1 MKLFDGLKRAAAA
14 AAACMLGIGCCTVP
28 AAAADAPM
36 TFRLTVDN
44 DLFTVQELAE
54 SEQVVHGAMYIEN
67 YTGISSMRIVIAN
80 SEGIIIE
87 NGGFADPCFLE
98 GREESRNVYNPYSQ
112 VHDVSNLIAWYG
124 PYADD
129 GVSWDDTPVA
139 DENAAFVTFDVRIP
153 KGTPAGQYQIYFD
166 TRDLVLSSGKLYP
179 LFNVH
184 SFNGDYDDIELP
196 AVVREDCTI
205 TVVDDSVAPGT
216 GNLGDVDSDG
226 DVDTTDAM
234 SVLQFYNAC
243 HVMGNGNESEYKERL
258 DPALPEVAYNVS
270 DINGDGSRNTVDALW
285 IILYYNRV
293 TLLGE
298 DISWEQLLAE

>member
-1 MKLFDGLKRAAAA
+1 MKLFDRLKRAAAA
-14 AAACMLGIGCCTVP
+14 AAALVLSTGCFSLP
-28 AAAADAPM
+28 AAAADTPM

-67 YTGISSMRIVIAN
+67 YTGINMMRFVIGN
-80 SEGIIIE
+80 DEGIVIE
-87 NGGFADPCFLE
+87 NGGFSDPCFLE
-98 GREESRNVYNPYSQ
+98 GDYNPETSENVYNDYAETY
-112 VHDVSNLIAWYG
+112 DKRNLVMWYG
-124 PYADD
+124 PGAIWAN
-129 GVSWDDTPVA
+129 GVVA
-139 DENAAFVTFDVRIP
+139 DETASLVEFDVRIP
-153 KGTPAGQYQIYFD
+153 QGTAPGKYNIYFD
-166 TRDLVLSSGKLYP
+166 QSVITLSSGKTAEMFYVY
-179 LFNVH
+179 NED
-184 SFNGDYDDIELP
+184 GKYGKEDRP
-196 AVVREDCTI
+196 AVGTEGCTI

-258 DPALPEVAYNVS
+258 DPVLPEVAYNVS